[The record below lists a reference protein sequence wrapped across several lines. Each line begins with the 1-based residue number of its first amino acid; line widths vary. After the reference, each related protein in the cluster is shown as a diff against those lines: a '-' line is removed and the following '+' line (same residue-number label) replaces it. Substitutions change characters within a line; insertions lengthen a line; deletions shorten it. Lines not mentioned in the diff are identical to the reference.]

1 MKISVAKR
9 MWWTQSQLKSLER
22 LAKHCMNHYPKDV
35 ALHKLARGAFKSM
48 DECGRKLSKAA
59 KATPKRRSMK
69 RRATSKRRPASRRR
83 PVRRPTAKRR
93 TVRRRRS
100 KARRATP
107 KRRSARRIVRR
118 RRAA

>member
-9 MWWTQSQLKSLER
+9 MWWTQSQWKSLER
-22 LAKHCMNHYPKDV
+22 LAKHCMTHYPKDV

-59 KATPKRRSMK
+59 KATPKRRTMK
-69 RRATSKRRPASRRR
+69 RRATSKRRPA
-83 PVRRPTAKRR
+83 RRPTAKRR

-100 KARRATP
+100 MARRAMP
-107 KRRSARRIVRR
+107 KRRTARRTVRR

>member
-9 MWWTQSQLKSLER
+9 KWWTQSQWKSLER

-35 ALHKLARGAFKSM
+35 ALHKMARGAFKSM
-48 DECGRKLSKAA
+48 DACGRKLSKAA
-59 KATPKRRSMK
+59 KATPKRHSTK
-69 RRATSKRRPASRRR
+69 RRTSKRRTASRRR
-83 PVRRPTAKRR
+83 PARRPTAKRR

-100 KARRATP
+100 VARRT
-107 KRRSARRIVRR
+107 ARRRPVRR